1 MEINL
6 NDDSFNASEGVA
18 IFNGGKAGVAENI
31 TVTLSKK
38 TAEDKEFA
46 PDYKIIFTDENGGT
60 CNTPLWYVTKE
71 TQWNS
76 VEELIKKQGKV
87 LKHLL
92 HCALGPNAQL
102 PVVNSAQAM
111 LDEAMKM
118 LKGALPKLGQVRI
131 LANYGTEEH
140 RKKFIQPRSWVPF
153 IEAMNVPIAES
164 VLKVSDID
172 GMTRLQEDED
182 MPSEPG
188 AGAKSDNDEED
199 W

>member
-18 IFNGGKAGVAENI
+18 IFNKGKAGITENV
-31 TVTLSKK
+31 TVTLEKK
-38 TAEDKEFA
+38 KADDKEFA
-46 PDYKIIFTDENGGT
+46 PDYKIVYTDVDGGV

-71 TQWNS
+71 TEWNS
-76 VEELIKKQGKV
+76 VEELIQKQGKI

-92 HCALGPNAQL
+92 HCALGPNAKL

-118 LKGALPKLGQVRI
+118 LRTALPKLGTVRI
-131 LANYGTEEH
+131 FANYGTDEH

-153 IEAMNVPIAES
+153 IEASNVPLDET
-164 VLKVSDID
+164 VLKKSDID
-172 GMTRLQEDED
+172 GMSRLVEDED
-182 MPSEPG
+182 KPSEPS
-188 AGAKSDNDEED
+188 AGAKSSDDDED

>member
-6 NDDSFNASEGVA
+6 NDNSFNASEGVA

-118 LKGALPKLGQVRI
+118 LKGALPTLGQVRI
-131 LANYGTEEH
+131 LANYGTEEY
-140 RKKFIQPRSWVPF
+140 RKKYIQPRSWVPF
-153 IEAMNVPIAES
+153 IEAMNVPVAES
-164 VLKVSDID
+164 VLRISDID

-182 MPSEPG
+182 KPSAPG
-188 AGAKSDNDEED
+188 AGSKSADDEED